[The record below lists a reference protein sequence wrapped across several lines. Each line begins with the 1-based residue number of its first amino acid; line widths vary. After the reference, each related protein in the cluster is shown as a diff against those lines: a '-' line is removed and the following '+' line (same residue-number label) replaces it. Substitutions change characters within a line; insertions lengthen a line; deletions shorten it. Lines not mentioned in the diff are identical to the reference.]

1 MKVPRNRCANDLCPR
16 IDLTMTPWQTVDDK
30 KERTLKYIIPV
41 NNAMVKLKEAE
52 VVEKQVI
59 EKKDDYL

>member
-1 MKVPRNRCANDLCPR
+1 MKAPRNRCTNDLCPR
-16 IDLTMTPWQTVDDK
+16 TDLTMTPWQTVDDK

-59 EKKDDYL
+59 EKEDDYL